1 MRQGEHSDEEI
12 TARGG
17 KCYLVGVVGREGGG
31 DGEAFELGPVG
42 PPRPELREGESE
54 VGLREAV
61 PAVAQ
66 HLQRGAPGQE
76 QAVALDAAAA
86 VDHRGNAGGW
96 LGDGVIVVV
105 EEGAAHCRRRARGRV
120 HRDGRLLRGDGELV
134 HLFVECGVS
143 S

>member
-1 MRQGEHSDEEI
+1 MKKSRREGE
-12 TARGG
+12 

-105 EEGAAHCRRRARGRV
+105 EEGAAHCRRRALGRV